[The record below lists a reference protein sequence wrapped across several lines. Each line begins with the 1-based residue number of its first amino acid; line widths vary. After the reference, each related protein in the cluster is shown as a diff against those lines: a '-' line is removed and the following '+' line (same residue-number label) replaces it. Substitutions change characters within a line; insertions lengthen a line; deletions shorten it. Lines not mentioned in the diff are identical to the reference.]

1 MKILMLP
8 GILLLEFIYFLYTF
22 DKISI
27 KVKDI
32 YKIFIVDDHK
42 IFREGLAFMISKMKG
57 YEVVGEASNGK
68 AFLDII
74 DKIDADIVLMDISM
88 PGIDGI
94 EATTR
99 VLEKRPDLKIIA
111 LTMFC
116 DEEYYYKMIQAG
128 VSGYILKESGK
139 EELATALDTV
149 ITGEN
154 YFSQK
159 ILHNI
164 LVNLNNSKSV
174 NKPTGPQDI
183 KLTKRETEILT
194 LICQGLSNAE
204 ISDKLCLSLRTIE
217 GHKSNLFSKTGVK
230 NSVSLVMFSMKNKLV
245 DL

>member
-1 MKILMLP
+1 L
-8 GILLLEFIYFLYTF
+8 
-22 DKISI
+22 
-27 KVKDI
+27 KDT

-42 IFREGLAFMISKMKG
+42 IFREGLVFMISKMKG
-57 YEVVGEASNGK
+57 FEVVGEASNGK
-68 AFLDII
+68 AFLDMI
-74 DKIDADIVLMDISM
+74 DNLDADIVLMDISM

-139 EELATALDTV
+139 DELATALNTV

-159 ILHNI
+159 VLHNI
-164 LVNLNNSKSV
+164 LMNMNNPKSSK
-174 NKPTGPQDI
+174 KAATTQDM
-183 KLTKRETEILT
+183 KLTRREIEVLT

-204 ISDKLCLSLRTIE
+204 ISDKLSLSLRTIE

-230 NSVSLVMFSMKNKLV
+230 NSISLVMYAMKNNLV
-245 DL
+245 EN